1 MKVYPK
7 LPFFIFYNII
17 VEEIMENK
25 NDKRPAMQNAKNSG
39 GEDKDKMIIEL
50 QKLVDERTKL
60 AQEAVAQV
68 KVLRNVVKN
77 LSALI

>member
-1 MKVYPK
+1 
-7 LPFFIFYNII
+7 
-17 VEEIMENK
+17 MENK